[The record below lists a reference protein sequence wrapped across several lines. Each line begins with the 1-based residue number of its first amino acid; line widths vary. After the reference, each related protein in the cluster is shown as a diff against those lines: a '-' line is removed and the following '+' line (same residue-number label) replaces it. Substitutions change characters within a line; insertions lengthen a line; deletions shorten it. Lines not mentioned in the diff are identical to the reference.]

1 MSDISHNPT
10 LLVIAG
16 PTASG
21 KTGLAIALA
30 RHFNTEIISAD
41 SRQFYREI
49 PIGTA
54 APTKEQLSRVPHHF
68 VGNLSIADDYNVSQ
82 YEKEVLALLDEKFKE
97 NNLMLMTGGSGLY
110 INAVCN
116 GIDEL
121 PDSDPVLRDELNTIF
136 QQKGIAALQE
146 MLRQLDPEYYAQVDQ
161 NNPKRLLRAI
171 EVCRQSGKKYSG
183 LRKNKPVQRDFNIL
197 KIGLE
202 LPREILNQHI
212 NHRADEM
219 LKNGW
224 LEEAKTV
231 FPYRHLNALNTVGFK
246 ELFTYLDG
254 KWPLEQAIEKIK
266 TNTRRYAKRQM
277 TWFRKDT
284 EIHWFTPNDKKNII
298 LFIKKIINQEK

>member
-54 APTKEQLSRVPHHF
+54 APTKEQLSLVPHHF

-183 LRKNKPVQRDFNIL
+183 LRKNKPVQRNFNII

-298 LFIKKIINQEK
+298 LFIEKIINQEK

>member
-1 MSDISHNPT
+1 MSDKSHKPT
-10 LLVIAG
+10 LIVIAG

-21 KTGLAIALA
+21 KTGLAIDVA

-54 APTKEQLSRVPHHF
+54 APSGEQLNQVPHHF
-68 VGNLSIADDYNVSQ
+68 VGNLSIQDEYNVSR

-97 NNLMLMTGGSGLY
+97 NNLMLMVGGSGLY

-121 PDSDPVLRDELNTIF
+121 PDPDPVLRDELNAIF

-146 MLRQLDPEYYAQVDQ
+146 SIRQLDPEYFEQVDQ

-171 EVCRQSGKKYSG
+171 EVCRQSGKTSSH
-183 LRKNKPVQRDFNIL
+183 LHRNQPVQRNFNIL

-212 NHRADEM
+212 NQRTDKM
-219 LKNGW
+219 LQRGW
-224 LEEAKTV
+224 LEEARAV

-246 ELFTYLDG
+246 ELFAYLDG

-284 EIHWFTPNDKKNII
+284 DIHWLAPKDLENMI
-298 LFIKKIINQEK
+298 LFIKKMINQEK